1 MFHAAIAPDPDH
13 ERVAHPTAQKRGLF
27 GVGAAWLRFTTA
39 MELRRLATLHVRIE
53 RRQRAIDDLMA
64 ERRLIMNRC
73 IRRMRRAQGKQ

>member
-1 MFHAAIAPDPDH
+1 MFHGPINA
-13 ERVAHPTAQKRGLF
+13 ERVVRRAAQKAKLF
-27 GVGAAWLRFTTA
+27 GLGAPWLRFTTA